1 MSNLA
6 DVKRGR
12 AWKFGDSV
20 DTSQLANLLA
30 DREGMTEAE
39 ALRKNCLR
47 NLRPEFADEVQP
59 GDILVAGVNF
69 GCGSSRQTAVE
80 ALQLCGIST
89 VLVESIARIHRRNSI
104 ALALP
109 TFVLPGINE
118 LVDDGDELEVDYANS
133 AVRNVTQGTEI
144 ALPKLPR
151 GVEQILDS
159 GGLLPVIVER
169 LAERGIT
176 PQTVAAPV

>member
-1 MSNLA
+1 MSSLA
-6 DVKRGR
+6 EVKRGR
-12 AWKFGDSV
+12 VWKLGDSV

-30 DREGMTEAE
+30 DRDGLTDAE

-47 NLRPEFADEVQP
+47 NLRPEFAADVQP

-69 GCGSSRQTAVE
+69 GCGSSRQSAVE
-80 ALQLCGIST
+80 ALQLCGIGA

-109 TFVLPGINE
+109 TFVVPGVSDF
-118 LVDDGDELEVDYANS
+118 VDDGDEVEVDYARL
-133 AVRNVTQGTEI
+133 AVRNLTQGTAL
-144 ALPKLPR
+144 ALPKLPT

-159 GGLLPVIVER
+159 GGLLPVIVKR
-169 LAERGIT
+169 LAAQGVV
-176 PQTVAAPV
+176 PQSV